1 MFCEN
6 LLLYAAFYKLLSF
19 LSKIIKSLILFL
31 NNRFYLPVHA
41 SRTKGGIRGFKP
53 WFDERQ
59 VQIAV
64 TRVIR
69 DDPAKKV
76 YEYVILLT
84 ISPKFSSS
92 FLGFRSDVFSPSF
105 VRFME

>member
-1 MFCEN
+1 MFSGI
-6 LLLYAAFYKLLSF
+6 LSFTADFYKLLSF
-19 LSKIIKSLILFL
+19 LSKIKIKSILSFY
-31 NNRFYLPVHA
+31 NRFYLPVHA

-76 YEYVILLT
+76 YE
-84 ISPKFSSS
+84 
-92 FLGFRSDVFSPSF
+92 
-105 VRFME
+105 